1 MPHPE
6 DTTQAVR
13 MILLVLGASVGL
25 IGMVTDTAWLVYGAL
40 AIVAAGLALALA
52 RRVKMRRTRS

>member
-25 IGMVTDTAWLVYGAL
+25 TGMVTDTAWLVYGAL

>member
-6 DTTQAVR
+6 DTSQAVR

-25 IGMVTDTAWLVYGAL
+25 IGMVTDTSWLVYGAL
-40 AIVAAGLALALA
+40 AIVAAGVGLALF
-52 RRVKMRRTRS
+52 RRVKMRRSGS